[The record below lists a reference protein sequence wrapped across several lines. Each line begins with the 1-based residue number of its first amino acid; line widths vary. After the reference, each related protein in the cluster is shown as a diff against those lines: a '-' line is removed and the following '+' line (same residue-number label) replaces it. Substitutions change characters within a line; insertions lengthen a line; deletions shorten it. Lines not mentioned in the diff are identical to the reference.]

1 MSLGNGNPKEGD
13 KGSNFNYELK
23 VLQGLESIA
32 VALENQPAVPTSLNY
47 GLYASTS
54 SSTPINN
61 TITPG
66 SLIGSGVGSLTVPAN
81 TFKVGDSFHLKMMGH
96 LSCANNQ
103 GFTINVTS
111 NGTTVLG
118 TTGGLTL
125 AACTNKHWELNM
137 YFTIVSLGAAG
148 AGGRIM
154 SGGSFS
160 YTKNASDAF
169 QGTNFTELNSTT
181 FDTTI
186 SNTLTIT
193 GQWLGLNAANSV
205 YSEICILNKLY

>member
-32 VALENQPAVPTSLNY
+32 VALENQPTSSNY

-54 SSTPINN
+54 SSTPITN
-61 TITPG
+61 TLTPG
-66 SLIGSGVGSLTVPAN
+66 SLIGTGVGTLSVPAN
-81 TFKVGDSFHLKMMGH
+81 GFKVGDSFALKMMGH
-96 LSCANNQ
+96 LNCANNQ

-118 TTGGLTL
+118 STGGLTL
-125 AACTNKHWELNM
+125 ATCTNKHWELNM

-148 AGGRIM
+148 SARIMAGGT
-154 SGGSFS
+154 FT

-186 SNTLTIT
+186 GNTLNVT
-193 GQWLGLNAANSV
+193 GQWLALNASNSV